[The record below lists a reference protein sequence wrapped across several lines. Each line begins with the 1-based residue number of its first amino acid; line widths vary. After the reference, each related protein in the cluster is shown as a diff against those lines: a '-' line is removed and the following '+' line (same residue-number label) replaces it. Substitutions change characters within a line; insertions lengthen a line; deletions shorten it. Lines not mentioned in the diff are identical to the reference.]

1 MSGFSIMLPNY
12 KDASD
17 GSPIYLQYII
27 ASLNLIS
34 KKLENEELLHSQK
47 KSEKSKILVDIA
59 GIKILK
65 GCLLT
70 INTKDINDL
79 MVGISNS
86 ITIDGSLTQKDYENI
101 FCEKFHKM
109 FRQIDVC
116 NSLNNTVKTEIAYNN
131 TGGSTFKSMARKLA
145 WEDIDRTIEYEII
158 EDNYSLNSMIDSTI
172 HSSISHYLWLALY
185 QICYYLYNDAK
196 KGVS

>member
-1 MSGFSIMLPNY
+1 MSGFSAILPKY

-17 GSPIYLQYII
+17 GSPMYLQYII

-34 KKLENEELLHSQK
+34 NKLESEELLYPQK

-59 GIKILK
+59 KIKLLK
-65 GCLLT
+65 SCLLA
-70 INTKDINDL
+70 INIKDMNAL

-86 ITIDGSLTQKDYENI
+86 ITIDDSLTQKDYENI
-101 FCEKFHKM
+101 FCESFHKM
-109 FRQIDVC
+109 FRQTDVC
-116 NSLNNTVKTEIAYNN
+116 ESLKNPMKTEVAYNN

-145 WEDIDRTIEYEII
+145 WEDSDRTIEYEII
-158 EDNYSLNSMIDSTI
+158 EDNYSLNSMIDSAI
-172 HSSISHYLWLALY
+172 HSSVSYYLWLALY
-185 QICYYLYNDAK
+185 QICSHLYNNAK